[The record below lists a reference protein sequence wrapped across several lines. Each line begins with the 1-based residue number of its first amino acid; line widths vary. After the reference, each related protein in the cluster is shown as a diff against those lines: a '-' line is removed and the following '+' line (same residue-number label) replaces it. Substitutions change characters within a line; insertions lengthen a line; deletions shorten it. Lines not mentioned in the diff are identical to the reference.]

1 MCTEMEKYKNK
12 NTRKNNKKKNNQK
25 NNIKDV
31 VIFFKFQKKSK
42 KLRINQ
48 SRSYQGH
55 KVYVSIACVMHS
67 NHD

>member
-12 NTRKNNKKKNNQK
+12 NTRKNKKKKNNQK

-48 SRSYQGH
+48 SRSCQGH

>member
-12 NTRKNNKKKNNQK
+12 NTRKNKKKKTNQK

-55 KVYVSIACVMHS
+55 KVYVSIVCVMHS